1 MVGPSLPP
9 PIFAANG
16 WDGDVHGPQWFMAGE
31 AGSEHVRITPT
42 HTGASGGG
50 TTVINIHNHI
60 NPQVQMKATI
70 TGVEK
75 PDEVVRKI
83 EGAAAKAKTI
93 AIENYLD
100 SSKGRKK
107 IDDIATQSARKVSGV

>member
-1 MVGPSLPP
+1 
-9 PIFAANG
+9 
-16 WDGDVHGPQWFMAGE
+16 
-31 AGSEHVRITPT
+31 
-42 HTGASGGG
+42 
-50 TTVINIHNHI
+50 
-60 NPQVQMKATI
+60 MKATI